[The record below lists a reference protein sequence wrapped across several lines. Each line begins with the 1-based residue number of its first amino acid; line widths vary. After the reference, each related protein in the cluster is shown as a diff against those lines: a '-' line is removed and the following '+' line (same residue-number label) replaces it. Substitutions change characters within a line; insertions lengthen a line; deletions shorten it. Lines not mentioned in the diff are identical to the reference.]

1 MARVSYKERARQRR
15 EQEILKTAARLI
27 RDNGYVNLNMDDLAE
42 EVGISKPTLY
52 QHFKGKDDMVA
63 KAMLHSIQQME
74 VFLDEQDAPTALDQL
89 EGLLGYMLHQ
99 HTDPDGFSV
108 AIMRDGGYGLK
119 HLTQPPQ
126 DMAETQMRVG
136 QKITNLVNRA
146 KAEGS
151 VRPEIPNVVVIGM
164 LFSSVSILQGPAI
177 MRDHTDSTE
186 DIIANTIAVFRRGMQ
201 PDPLT

>member
-1 MARVSYKERARQRR
+1 MARLSYKERARQRR
-15 EQEILKTAARLI
+15 EQEILKTAARMI
-27 RDNGYVNLNMDDLAE
+27 RDDGYVNLNMDDLAE

-74 VFLDEQDAPTALDQL
+74 IFLDEQEAPSALQRL
-89 EGLLGYMLHQ
+89 EDLLGYMLQQ
-99 HTDPDGFSV
+99 HTNPDGFSV

-136 QKITNLVNRA
+136 QKIAALVNQA

-151 VRPEIPNVVVIGM
+151 IRTEIPNVVVIGM
-164 LFSSVSILQGPAI
+164 LFSSVSILQGPTI
-177 MRDHTDSTE
+177 MRDHTDSTD
-186 DIIANTIAVFRRGMQ
+186 DIIENTIAVFRRGMSTE
-201 PDPLT
+201 PL